1 MANFDHNLD
10 PWEQDS
16 YETGSTQP
24 PKNRGGIIAVTLVAV
39 ILLCGIFSAM
49 NALNF
54 RPLESTT
61 PSDPSDGLQFMPS
74 ASHTTD
80 PGNSDGPVQAP
91 QGGNVSVQLQPLP
104 EAVENIPQAGG
115 YSLQTIYDMAIDS
128 VVSITCTTAEGSA
141 GGTGVVLS
149 RDGYLVTNCHVVVD
163 ALDISVLLTDGRTFS
178 AAIVGVDHLSDLA
191 VLYIEAGDLSPAQF
205 GDSATIR
212 VGDAVAAIGDPLG
225 IALRG
230 TMTDGIIS
238 AINRDIV
245 QSGWTMSLIQTN
257 AALNSGNSGGPLL
270 NCFGQVIGINT
281 MKISAFSD
289 SAGVEGLGFAIP
301 SATVK
306 EVAEQL
312 IAQGYV
318 SGRPRM
324 GVTMQN
330 ISSQYLKYYNLPAG
344 IRITQVEADSPA
356 QAAGLKA
363 GDILLAVGSNRVTS
377 IDEVNKAIYA
387 HKPGDTVQ
395 LTLYRHGQQLTVNL
409 TLGEAGA

>member
-1 MANFDHNLD
+1 
-10 PWEQDS
+10 
-16 YETGSTQP
+16 
-24 PKNRGGIIAVTLVAV
+24 
-39 ILLCGIFSAM
+39 
-49 NALNF
+49 
-54 RPLESTT
+54 
-61 PSDPSDGLQFMPS
+61 
-74 ASHTTD
+74 
-80 PGNSDGPVQAP
+80 
-91 QGGNVSVQLQPLP
+91 
-104 EAVENIPQAGG
+104 
-115 YSLQTIYDMAIDS
+115 
-128 VVSITCTTAEGSA
+128 
-141 GGTGVVLS
+141 
-149 RDGYLVTNCHVVVD
+149 
-163 ALDISVLLTDGRTFS
+163 
-178 AAIVGVDHLSDLA
+178 
-191 VLYIEAGDLSPAQF
+191 
-205 GDSATIR
+205 
-212 VGDAVAAIGDPLG
+212 
-225 IALRG
+225 
-230 TMTDGIIS
+230 MTDGIIS

-344 IRITQVEADSPA
+344 IRIVQVEADSPA

-395 LTLYRHGQQLTVNL
+395 LTLYRYGQQLTVNL